1 MFHGLVTKISTLPF
15 RFAIM
20 VRFQMRVAV
29 RSKVSGIHLGPG
41 GVVCRYYPPQQMV
54 AICWSRSDRDFGC
67 RFGSQ
72 VGSGGRAG
80 GTGNLG

>member
-29 RSKVSGIHLGPG
+29 RSKVVGIH
-41 GVVCRYYPPQQMV
+41 
-54 AICWSRSDRDFGC
+54 FGA
-67 RFGSQ
+67 RGSCVSILSTTTDGCYLLVE
-72 VGSGGRAG
+72 VGSGFWVQVRVASRVRGQSRG
-80 GTGNLG
+80 HR